1 MQFASLSDPIT
12 ADNNIQELMKYKIN
26 AKIYSA
32 TINDKDTYRVR
43 SGPYK
48 TISEAKIDLQK
59 ISNSNEF
66 KDAYILTIN
75 K

>member
-1 MQFASLSDPIT
+1 
-12 ADNNIQELMKYKIN
+12 MKYKIN